1 MTTLDALTATLAE
14 HQASLA
20 DHQAVLADLRAA
32 PDTSD
37 LVAEVMECLP
47 PGVRVIVEENNA
59 WEDTTKVTAKN
70 IARAWRA
77 QRSHYRAQTSVLLR
91 EVLPFDLAML
101 VENYVLA
108 EEEVQSAISA
118 TEGQI
123 EVARF
128 EVARFFNRERL
139 RLRREARR
147 VIRAAVAEELADAEA
162 DVEGR
167 RLTAEEINA
176 VKAEVAEANA
186 GCRVRLY
193 YWKAADTALTEQA
206 IALAMRLRRR
216 VMWHDNAGTVT
227 SASYKGAWTTTSVVV
242 TAHPDGSVEIRA
254 QRAGGTGRDTRTLLV
269 DVEGTYRVWRDIG
282 TLARQIEDARV
293 DQNEDTTTGR
303 RRRR

>member
-1 MTTLDALTATLAE
+1 MTALTLAD
-14 HQASLA
+14 HRAVLA

-47 PGVRVIVEENNA
+47 PGVRVIVEENNS

-77 QRSHYRAQTSVLLR
+77 QRRPYRAQTSVLLR
-91 EVLPFDLAML
+91 EVLPLDVAVR
-101 VENYVLA
+101 VENYVIA
-108 EEEVQSAISA
+108 EEEIQSAISA

-128 EVARFFNRERL
+128 EAARVENRERL
-139 RLRREARR
+139 RRRREARR
-147 VIRAAVAEELADAEA
+147 VIRAAVAEELAASHPAIAEVA
-162 DVEGR
+162 VGR
-167 RLTAEEINA
+167 RLTADEIDSA
-176 VKAEVAEANA
+176 KAEVAEANA

-193 YWKAADTALTEQA
+193 YWEAADTALTEQSV
-206 IALAMRLRRR
+206 ALAMRLRRR

-269 DVEGTYRVWRDIG
+269 EVEGTYRVWRDIG

-293 DQNEDTTTGR
+293 DAVDAAG
-303 RRRR
+303 